1 MDAARFL
8 TAVEPWATGRYYLP
22 MLDDRADTRKAFPPG
37 VHARL
42 SGVRR
47 SVDPR
52 GLFLH
57 PHTAA

>member
-1 MDAARFL
+1 
-8 TAVEPWATGRYYLP
+8 
-22 MLDDRADTRKAFPPG
+22 MLDDRSDTRKAFPPG

-42 SGVRR
+42 TAIRH

-57 PHTAA
+57 PHAGA